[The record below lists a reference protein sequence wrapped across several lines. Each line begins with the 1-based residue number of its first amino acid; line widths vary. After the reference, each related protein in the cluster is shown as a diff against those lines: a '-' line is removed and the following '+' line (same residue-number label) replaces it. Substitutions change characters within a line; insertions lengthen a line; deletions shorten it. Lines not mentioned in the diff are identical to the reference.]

1 MDKIVSTKFE
11 TMFLVS
17 GSFLDEC
24 TALKNKEQQEEQI
37 PITEPAPPPAEQFP
51 PGAAAFVCEELLGNS
66 TVCGQAFD
74 TLEQLDHHKNYRHG
88 IPSGVPGGSGAQP
101 QTLAETVMSAS
112 LGVSGD
118 TGSDPPLDTSA
129 DSSALVCHLCSFRA
143 KTKHQLDTHF
153 EKHLDADPANP
164 NILAASRRE
173 LNTLVDYD
181 DDEDI
186 EPIVDLEPHPRS
198 RVDRLFEGRKQTI
211 YPHKRNNKITN
222 ANARREAKTTTRKK
236 RATPY
241 IEPTDRQTRQQRKA
255 AQAMKNEA
263 EAQAKAQAKAIKA
276 VEVAQRKA
284 AQKDMQSV
292 KRKPPQDTDYRR
304 VVAEKNKSK
313 RLKLMAP
320 PKKAGDRQSR
330 SRTLGLANKKY
341 GLADKVK
348 KKYQRKIQELKDRLK
363 KKKVRPVEETPHSTY
378 NALALDGF
386 D

>member
-37 PITEPAPPPAEQFP
+37 PTTEPAPPPAEQFP
-51 PGAAAFVCEELLGNS
+51 AGAPAFVCEELLGNS

-74 TLEQLDHHKNYRHG
+74 TLEQLDHHKIYRHG
-88 IPSGVPGGSGAQP
+88 IPSGVPGGSGTQS
-101 QTLAETVMSAS
+101 QTLAETVMSTS

-129 DSSALVCHLCSFRA
+129 DSSALVCHLCGFRA
-143 KTKHQLDTHF
+143 KTKHQIDTHF

-173 LNTLVDYD
+173 LNTLVDYA

-186 EPIVDLEPHPRS
+186 EPIVDLDPHPRS
-198 RVDRLFEGRKQTI
+198 RVDRLFKGRKQTI

-222 ANARREAKTTTRKK
+222 VEARREARKK
-236 RATPY
+236 TRATPY

-255 AQAMKNEA
+255 AQAMKTEE

-313 RLKLMAP
+313 RLKLMAVS
-320 PKKAGDRQSR
+320 KKARDRQSA
-330 SRTLGLANKKY
+330 SRPLGLANKKY

-348 KKYQRKIQELKDRLK
+348 KKYQRKIQELKNRLK
-363 KKKVRPVEETPHSTY
+363 KKRVRPTDEAPHLTY

>member
-37 PITEPAPPPAEQFP
+37 PTTEPAPPPAEQFP
-51 PGAAAFVCEELLGNS
+51 AGATAFVCEELLGNS

-88 IPSGVPGGSGAQP
+88 IPSGVPGSSGAQS
-101 QTLAETVMSAS
+101 QTLAETVMSTS

-118 TGSDPPLDTSA
+118 TSSDPPLDTSA
-129 DSSALVCHLCSFRA
+129 DGSTLVCHMCGFRA

-173 LNTLVDYD
+173 LNTLVDYED
-181 DDEDI
+181 EEDI
-186 EPIVDLEPHPRS
+186 EPIVDLDPHPRS

-211 YPHKRNNKITN
+211 YPHKRNNKI
-222 ANARREAKTTTRKK
+222 KTTTRKK

-255 AQAMKNEA
+255 AQAMKNEQ

-304 VVAEKNKSK
+304 VVDEKNKSK
-313 RLKLMAP
+313 RLKLMAVRQ
-320 PKKAGDRQSR
+320 KTGDRRSGSR
-330 SRTLGLANKKY
+330 PLGLANKKY

-363 KKKVRPVEETPHSTY
+363 KKKVRPAEETPHSTY